1 MRKTAEERL
10 LGIAEKRRLAEE
22 KHQQMLAKLAEE
34 ETQIKESPKM
44 REAEE
49 RRQRN
54 FWRALGKLQ
63 PEWGLEHLLAAA
75 KQVHEKPEKLF
86 AEGAELLETLG
97 RGLGGRPK
105 KDA

>member
-10 LGIAEKRRLAEE
+10 LDIGKKRQEADE
-22 KHQQMLAKLAEE
+22 KHRQALARLDEE
-34 ETQIKESPKM
+34 ETRLKESPKI

-49 RRQRN
+49 RRQRM

-75 KQVHEKPEKLF
+75 QKVHEKPETLF
-86 AEGAELLETLG
+86 DEGAVLLESQG

-105 KDA
+105 K